1 MSVVITIFIM
11 CISSLLIF
19 ISALAFAHGI
29 AEIVKGDH
37 EWSAFVTTGFFAI
50 LFILGTILLQSS
62 TGDIGAN
69 SYNISE
75 PIQKSRVVI
84 TDSNAVIIK
93 ANGTAITTD
102 KYKYITILNSLDSV
116 CLNTQ
121 VHSNM
126 YGDVFKE
133 TVSISNCK

>member
-1 MSVVITIFIM
+1 
-11 CISSLLIF
+11 LL
-19 ISALAFAHGI
+19 LL
-29 AEIVKGDH
+29 V
-37 EWSAFVTTGFFAI
+37 FFAI